1 MRGRV
6 TSTLIF
12 IAVSLAP
19 LGSLLGGAMGGW
31 FGLRATIAACGV
43 VGIIMGVALFR
54 LTTLPTMSE
63 LPRLDERD
71 SSESASA

>member
-1 MRGRV
+1 
-6 TSTLIF
+6 
-12 IAVSLAP
+12 
-19 LGSLLGGAMGGW
+19 MGGW